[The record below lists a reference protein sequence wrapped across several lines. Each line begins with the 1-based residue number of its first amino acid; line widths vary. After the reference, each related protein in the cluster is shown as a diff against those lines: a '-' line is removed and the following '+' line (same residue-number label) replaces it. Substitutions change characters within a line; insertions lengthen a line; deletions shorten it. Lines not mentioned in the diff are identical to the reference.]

1 MRTAI
6 KIVSRAAS
14 LIQPIALRLRPLRAR
29 WDKYWDVDHRS
40 VNFYSNDEAA
50 AALEK
55 QREKWNEAEKQRILQ
70 YSRVHIIPRL
80 RFDILADKP
89 NIGIE
94 KRKRQYMRGNLLQNN
109 PVAFHLLHGGVA
121 ALYLACVIGVLLWY
135 HSVMPEPTFDAKSSN
150 KVLMSKRLAII
161 EHELGI
167 DAERKS
173 RPPPAITQSTTASR
187 GLREEQ
193 WRSANTDELKRLEA
207 ELSNRQKDGRTILAA
222 VVGGTA
228 ATADS
233 TLTPNG
239 AHTKAGEMLDGELQ
253 SDGQEIAASSKPAR
267 SEPEL
272 LQSLHDLAARL
283 SAVEAAVLVLPMQ
296 RTGES
301 CDSEAPPRAASADG
315 VSTCDVG
322 DRSVA
327 EYPTLAPVASQ
338 SASDAAVVC

>member
-150 KVLMSKRLAII
+150 KASPFSQIHADR
-161 EHELGI
+161 
-167 DAERKS
+167 
-173 RPPPAITQSTTASR
+173 RPIALLRDSDLRTT
-187 GLREEQ
+187 
-193 WRSANTDELKRLEA
+193 
-207 ELSNRQKDGRTILAA
+207 NR
-222 VVGGTA
+222 
-228 ATADS
+228 
-233 TLTPNG
+233 
-239 AHTKAGEMLDGELQ
+239 
-253 SDGQEIAASSKPAR
+253 
-267 SEPEL
+267 
-272 LQSLHDLAARL
+272 
-283 SAVEAAVLVLPMQ
+283 
-296 RTGES
+296 
-301 CDSEAPPRAASADG
+301 PRASPTTLCT
-315 VSTCDVG
+315 TC
-322 DRSVA
+322 S
-327 EYPTLAPVASQ
+327 
-338 SASDAAVVC
+338 